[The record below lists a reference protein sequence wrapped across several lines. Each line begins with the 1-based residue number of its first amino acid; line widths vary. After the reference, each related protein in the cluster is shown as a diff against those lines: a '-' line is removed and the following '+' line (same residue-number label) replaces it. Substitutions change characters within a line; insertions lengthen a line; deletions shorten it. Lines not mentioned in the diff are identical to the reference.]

1 MKRKDKNAGFAQKIV
16 SYNVGGEN
24 IERKKNFAWDKFTH
38 RICSIILFLF

>member
-1 MKRKDKNAGFAQKIV
+1 MKRKDKNAGLAQKNF